1 MFTLEIQDEHI
12 QFVSIPH
19 DRSPTASP
27 SCKKTKTKERDD
39 VDRISEQ
46 FEGVDIH
53 DRGTLMAELYELIP
67 GIVDLLIRRLHSFN
81 HKGR

>member
-1 MFTLEIQDEHI
+1 MNSGFTLEIQYEHI
-12 QFVSIPH
+12 KFVSSSH
-19 DRSPTASP
+19 ARSPTASP

-53 DRGTLMAELYELIP
+53 DRGTLMASIS
-67 GIVDLLIRRLHSFN
+67 SF
-81 HKGR
+81 